1 MKYSLRNINV
11 RYFFLQVLFWGA
23 AVVNYAY
30 MTQILQNK
38 GFSSEQIGILN
49 GVKLLVGVIFQIWI
63 GAFSDRTR
71 YTVPLKYIIALLSL
85 DAGVLTVVLYL
96 ANNNFILMLFISIG
110 FGLTFTTLQPLI
122 DSLPMLYTSH
132 GLAVNYAKGRMGGS
146 LSWAM
151 LCVAAGMYCDDMG
164 LSTFPIWGIVV
175 LVILFAASVFMPWD
189 CIRLKN
195 LTENIEKKEEMEI
208 SSRPKTSTVFE
219 LLKKYT
225 VFSVFLIGSIV
236 MFMGYNFGCT
246 FLIDIYRNL
255 GGGNTEYGIG
265 EFVMAISEVPA
276 AFIILKL
283 RNKVPLRYMMVCCA
297 FFMML
302 KNLIPTYATQVSIVI
317 ASQACEMLG
326 LGLYYAGSMYF
337 IEENLPQADIVKGTS
352 LVSVATVGMGEGIA
366 ACLCGEIR
374 NRFGLYGLMK
384 IGTLMNLLSI
394 IIFLGMCTLYNKK
407 YRN

>member
-63 GAFSDRTR
+63 GAFADRTR
-71 YTVPLKYIIALLSL
+71 YTVPLKYLIALLSMG
-85 DAGVLTVVLYL
+85 AVVLTAALYY
-96 ANNNFILMLFISIG
+96 ADNNFVLMFFISLG
-110 FGLTFTTLQPLI
+110 FGITFTTLQPLI

-146 LSWAM
+146 ISWAI
-151 LCVAAGMYCDDMG
+151 LCVVAGMYCDGVG
-164 LSTFPIWGIVV
+164 LSTFPIWGIVIMMV
-175 LVILFAASVFMPWD
+175 LTIISVCMPWEG
-189 CIRLKN
+189 IRLEN
-195 LTENIEKKEEMEI
+195 NTEADITEQ
-208 SSRPKTSTVFE
+208 PKTSTVWE
-219 LLKKYT
+219 LLRKYPI
-225 VFSVFLIGSIV
+225 FLVFLIGSVV

-246 FLIDIYRNL
+246 FLIDIYRDL

-265 EFVMAISEVPA
+265 EFVMAISEVPS

-283 RNKVPLRYMMVCCA
+283 RNKIPLRHMMVCCA

-302 KNLIPTYATQVSIVI
+302 KNLIPTYAVQIPVVI
-317 ASQACEMLG
+317 CSQACEMLG
-326 LGLYYAGSMYF
+326 FGLYYAGSMYF
-337 IEENLPQADIVKGTS
+337 IEENLPKADIVKGAS
-352 LVSVATVGMGEGIA
+352 LVSVATVGIGEGIA
-366 ACLCGEIR
+366 ACLCGVIR

-384 IGTLMNLLSI
+384 IGTLTNLLSI
-394 IIFLGMCTLYNKK
+394 IIFLWMCTLKNKK
-407 YRN
+407 YGNEN

>member
-1 MKYSLRNINV
+1 MKYSLRNININ
-11 RYFFLQVLFWGA
+11 YFFLQVLFWGA

-63 GAFSDRTR
+63 GAFADRTR
-71 YTVPLKYIIALLSL
+71 YTVPLKYLIALLSL
-85 DAGVLTVVLYL
+85 GAGALTVLLYFV
-96 ANNNFILMLFISIG
+96 NNNFILMLFISIG
-110 FGLTFTTLQPLI
+110 FGITFTTLQPLI

-146 LSWAM
+146 ISWAI
-151 LCVAAGMYCDDMG
+151 LCVVAGMYCDDMG
-164 LSTFPIWGIVV
+164 LSKFPIWGIVIM
-175 LVILFAASVFMPWD
+175 VILSAASACMPWS
-189 CIRLKN
+189 CIRIKN
-195 LTENIEKKEEMEI
+195 LTENIDKNEE
-208 SSRPKTSTVFE
+208 TSTVFE
-219 LLKKYT
+219 LLRKYT

-283 RNKVPLRYMMVCCA
+283 RNKIPLRHMMVCCA

-302 KNLIPTYATQVSIVI
+302 KNLIPTYAVHVPVVI
-317 ASQACEMLG
+317 CSQACEMLG

-337 IEENLPQADIVKGTS
+337 IEENLPQADIVKGAS
-352 LVSVATVGMGEGIA
+352 LVSVATIGIGEGIA
-366 ACLCGEIR
+366 ACLCGIIR

-407 YRN
+407 HRD

>member
-71 YTVPLKYIIALLSL
+71 YTVPLKYLIALLSL
-85 DAGVLTVVLYL
+85 GAGALTVVLYY

-110 FGLTFTTLQPLI
+110 FGITFTTLQPLI
-122 DSLPMLYTSH
+122 DSLPMLYTNH

-151 LCVAAGMYCDDMG
+151 LCVAAGMYCDDIG
-164 LSTFPIWGIVV
+164 LSTFPIWGIVI
-175 LVILFAASVFMPWD
+175 LVILSAASACMPWD

-195 LTENIEKKEEMEI
+195 LTENTEKEEMEI
-208 SSRPKTSTVFE
+208 SSLPKTSTVFE
-219 LLKKYT
+219 LLRKYT

-302 KNLIPTYATQVSIVI
+302 KNLIPTYATQV
-317 ASQACEMLG
+317 
-326 LGLYYAGSMYF
+326 
-337 IEENLPQADIVKGTS
+337 
-352 LVSVATVGMGEGIA
+352 
-366 ACLCGEIR
+366 
-374 NRFGLYGLMK
+374 
-384 IGTLMNLLSI
+384 
-394 IIFLGMCTLYNKK
+394 
-407 YRN
+407 

>member
-1 MKYSLRNINV
+1 MKYSLRNINA

-49 GVKLLVGVIFQIWI
+49 GVKLLVGVIFQIWV
-63 GAFSDRTR
+63 GAFADRTR
-71 YTVPLKYIIALLSL
+71 YTVPLKYLIALLSL
-85 DAGVLTVVLYL
+85 GAGALTVLLYFV
-96 ANNNFILMLFISIG
+96 NNNFILMLFISIG
-110 FGLTFTTLQPLI
+110 FGITFTTLQPLI

-146 LSWAM
+146 ISWAI
-151 LCVAAGMYCDDMG
+151 LCVVAGMYCDDMG
-164 LSTFPIWGIVV
+164 LSKFPIWGIVIM
-175 LVILFAASVFMPWD
+175 VILSAASACMPWS
-189 CIRLKN
+189 CIRIKN
-195 LTENIEKKEEMEI
+195 LTENIDKNEE
-208 SSRPKTSTVFE
+208 TSTVFE
-219 LLKKYT
+219 LLRKYT

-283 RNKVPLRYMMVCCA
+283 RNKIPLRHMMVCCA

-302 KNLIPTYATQVSIVI
+302 KNLIPTYAVHVPVVI
-317 ASQACEMLG
+317 CSQACEMLG

-337 IEENLPQADIVKGTS
+337 IEENLPQADIVKGAS
-352 LVSVATVGMGEGIA
+352 LVSVATIGIGEGIA
-366 ACLCGEIR
+366 ACLCGIIR

-407 YRN
+407 HRD

>member
-1 MKYSLRNINV
+1 MKYSLRNINIH
-11 RYFFLQVLFWGA
+11 YFFLQVLFWGA

-63 GAFSDRTR
+63 GAFADRTR
-71 YTVPLKYIIALLSL
+71 YTVPLKYLIALLSL
-85 DAGVLTVVLYL
+85 GAGALTVLLYFV
-96 ANNNFILMLFISIG
+96 NNNFILMLFISIG
-110 FGLTFTTLQPLI
+110 FGITFTTLQPLI

-146 LSWAM
+146 ISWAI
-151 LCVAAGMYCDDMG
+151 LCVVAGMYCDDMG
-164 LSTFPIWGIVV
+164 LSKFPIWGIVIM
-175 LVILFAASVFMPWD
+175 VILSAASACMPWS
-189 CIRLKN
+189 CIRIKN
-195 LTENIEKKEEMEI
+195 LTENIDKNEE
-208 SSRPKTSTVFE
+208 TSTVFE
-219 LLKKYT
+219 LLRKYT

-283 RNKVPLRYMMVCCA
+283 RNKIPLRHMMVCCA

-302 KNLIPTYATQVSIVI
+302 KNLIPTYAVHVPVVI
-317 ASQACEMLG
+317 CSQACEMLG

-337 IEENLPQADIVKGTS
+337 IEENLPQADIVKGAS
-352 LVSVATVGMGEGIA
+352 LVSVATIGIGEGIA
-366 ACLCGEIR
+366 ACLCGIIR

-407 YRN
+407 HRD

>member
-71 YTVPLKYIIALLSL
+71 YTVPLKYLIALLSL
-85 DAGVLTVVLYL
+85 GAGALTVVLYY

-110 FGLTFTTLQPLI
+110 FGITFTTLQPLI
-122 DSLPMLYTSH
+122 DSLPMLYTNH

-151 LCVAAGMYCDDMG
+151 LCVAAGMYCDDIG
-164 LSTFPIWGIVV
+164 LSTFPIWGIVI
-175 LVILFAASVFMPWD
+175 LVILSAASACMPWD

-195 LTENIEKKEEMEI
+195 LTENTEKEEMEI
-208 SSRPKTSTVFE
+208 SSLPKTSTVFE
-219 LLKKYT
+219 LLRKYT

-302 KNLIPTYATQVSIVI
+302 KNLIPTYAVHVPVVI
-317 ASQACEMLG
+317 CSQACEMLG

-337 IEENLPQADIVKGTS
+337 IEENLPQADIVKGAS
-352 LVSVATVGMGEGIA
+352 LVSVATIGIGEGIA
-366 ACLCGEIR
+366 ACLCGIIR
-374 NRFGLYGLMK
+374 NIFGLYGLMK

-407 YRN
+407 HRD

>member
-63 GAFSDRTR
+63 GAFADRTR
-71 YTVPLKYIIALLSL
+71 YTVPLKYLIALLSL
-85 DAGVLTVVLYL
+85 GAGVLTAMLYY
-96 ANNNFILMLFISIG
+96 AGHNFILMLFISIG
-110 FGLTFTTLQPLI
+110 FGITFTTLQPLI

-146 LSWAM
+146 ISWAI
-151 LCVAAGMYCDDMG
+151 LCVVAGMYCDGVG
-164 LSTFPIWGIVV
+164 LETFPIWGIVIMIV
-175 LVILFAASVFMPWD
+175 LVGASICLPWD
-189 CIRLKN
+189 SINIKN
-195 LTENIEKKEEMEI
+195 LQEEKIEGEI
-208 SSRPKTSTVFE
+208 NTVCE
-219 LLKKYT
+219 LLRKYP
-225 VFSVFLIGSIV
+225 VFLVFLIGSIV

-246 FLIDIYRNL
+246 FLIDIYRDL
-255 GGGNTEYGIG
+255 GGGNTDYGIG
-265 EFVMAISEVPA
+265 EFVMAISEVPS

-283 RNKVPLRYMMVCCA
+283 RNKIPLKYMMVCCA

-302 KNLIPTYATQVSIVI
+302 KNLIPTYAVQVPVVI
-317 ASQACEMLG
+317 CSQACEMLG

-337 IEENLPQADIVKGTS
+337 IEENLPKADIVKGAS
-352 LVSVATVGMGEGIA
+352 LVSVATVGIGEGIA
-366 ACLCGEIR
+366 ACLCGVIR

-384 IGTLMNLLSI
+384 IGTLTNFLSI
-394 IIFLGMCTLYNKK
+394 IIFLWMCTLKNKK
-407 YRN
+407 HGNEN